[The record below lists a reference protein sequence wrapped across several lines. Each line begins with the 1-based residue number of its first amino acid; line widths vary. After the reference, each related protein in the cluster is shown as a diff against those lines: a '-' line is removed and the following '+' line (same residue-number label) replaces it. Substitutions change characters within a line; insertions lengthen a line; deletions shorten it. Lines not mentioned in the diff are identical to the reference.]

1 MGLGAALQDGMH
13 QATLEV
19 RAHLEVLQGLLFQGE
34 LAALDLRV
42 LDIGLNSMLLL
53 VYGGPTIGCHVSV
66 GRHDRAGGSPPRGT
80 NMFFVISIT
89 PRSDATNAEFGGDE
103 G

>member
-1 MGLGAALQDGMH
+1 
-13 QATLEV
+13 
-19 RAHLEVLQGLLFQGE
+19 VLQGLLFQGE
-34 LAALDLRV
+34 LAALDLGF
-42 LDIGLNSMLLL
+42 LDIVLHQSLPLVNS
-53 VYGGPTIGCHVSV
+53 GPTIGCHVSV

-89 PRSDATNAEFGGDE
+89 PRSGATNTEFGGDE